1 MTGRA
6 ATKVAGSLLV
16 ALIGS
21 GLAWAENEVG
31 DTATDFTLP
40 DGAGVDHS
48 LYDSMGDVV
57 LITFS
62 DPW

>member
-1 MTGRA
+1 MTGRGA
-6 ATKVAGSLLV
+6 VRLAGTLLAV
-16 ALIGS
+16 LIGS
-21 GLAWAENEVG
+21 GLAWGDNEVG

-48 LYDSMGDVV
+48 LYDSMGDVI
-57 LITFS
+57 LITFW